1 MSQTAVNDLGG
12 ASSPAALVVT
22 SCAIALTLLFFAK
35 FFHNL
40 PEPVLAAI
48 VLMAATHL
56 VRIDDLRK
64 LRLAS
69 RPEFRIALLAFFG
82 VLFFGLL
89 DGLLLAAAGSL
100 VMLIAHAARPS
111 VTLLGREPLTGE
123 FVNRARYPG
132 ARDPL
137 GAIVIRSPGAWL
149 YFNAEHIRRS
159 ILDMVDKAPD
169 GTRLLVIDC
178 SIVPRI
184 DTTAGTTLRVLA
196 RSLKARGI
204 RIVLAGLRDDVLENL
219 KAVEAEQDLGAIAP
233 RRSIE
238 DCLKQTQRSDT

>member
-1 MSQTAVNDLGG
+1 M
-12 ASSPAALVVT
+12 
-22 SCAIALTLLFFAK
+22 
-35 FFHNL
+35 
-40 PEPVLAAI
+40 PEI
-48 VLMAATHL
+48 
-56 VRIDDLRK
+56 R
-64 LRLAS
+64 S
-69 RPEFRIALLAFFG
+69 G
-82 VLFFGLL
+82 
-89 DGLLLAAAGSL
+89 
-100 VMLIAHAARPS
+100 
-111 VTLLGREPLTGE
+111 
-123 FVNRARYPG
+123 N
-132 ARDPL
+132 RDPQS
-137 GAIVIRSPGAWL
+137 GRVV

-159 ILDMVDKAPD
+159 ILDMVDKAPG

-204 RIVLAGLRDDVLENL
+204 RIVLAGLRDDVVENL

>member
-1 MSQTAVNDLGG
+1 
-12 ASSPAALVVT
+12 
-22 SCAIALTLLFFAK
+22 
-35 FFHNL
+35 
-40 PEPVLAAI
+40 

-56 VRIDDLRK
+56 VKIDDLRR

-69 RPEFRIALLAFFG
+69 PREFRIALLAFFG

-111 VTLLGREPLTGE
+111 VALLGREPLTGE
-123 FVNRARYPG
+123 FVNRARYPN

-159 ILDMVDKAPD
+159 VLEMVANAPD

-204 RIVLAGLRDDVLENL
+204 KIALAGLRDDVLENL
-219 KAVEAEQDLGAIAP
+219 KAVGAEEDLGPIVP

-238 DCLKQTQRSDT
+238 DCLKQTLRSDS